1 MTRKKLDLGEYVIK
15 ITYDEQTSELNVDVL
30 DEGGEVI
37 ESINIKDDEDA
48 EDDDDLG
55 FCLN

>member
-37 ESINIKDDEDA
+37 ESINIQDDNSE
-48 EDDDDLG
+48 EDDDEG